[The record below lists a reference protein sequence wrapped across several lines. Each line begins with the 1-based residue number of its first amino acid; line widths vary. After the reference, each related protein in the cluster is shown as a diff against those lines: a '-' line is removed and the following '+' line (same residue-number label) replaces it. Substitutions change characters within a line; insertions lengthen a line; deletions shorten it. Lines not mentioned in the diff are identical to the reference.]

1 MKKPELLAPA
11 GSLIKLKYAL
21 TYGADAVY
29 IGGESF
35 SLREAAENFTMS
47 EIKEGI
53 EFAHNLGKKVYI
65 TANIIPHNKDLNGFC
80 EYVKEV
86 YEMGADA
93 IIVSDLG
100 LFDLVKS
107 VAPDFEVHISTQ
119 ANNTNYASANMW
131 YKLGAKRVIL
141 ARELSLEEIKE
152 IRDNI
157 PEDMDIECFVH
168 GAMCISYSGRC
179 LMSNYLTNRD
189 SNMGACSH
197 PCRWKYY
204 LMEEKRPGEYFPVF
218 ENERGTFIYNSKD
231 LCMIE
236 HIPELVKAGISSFKI
251 EGRVK
256 SEYYVATITKA
267 YRDAID
273 ACFNGEEYNEKI
285 GTELTKVSHREYTKG
300 FFFGK
305 PDANQQ
311 LYTTNSYVRDFDL
324 VGVVDGYDDDKKML
338 VVTQRNKFF
347 KGDEL
352 EILIP
357 GEKFKTLKVEK
368 MYNEK
373 MEEIESCPHATMKLY
388 IPCDFP
394 CPEYSILRKEKNN

>member
-1 MKKPELLAPA
+1 MAPEL
-11 GSLIKLKYAL
+11 
-21 TYGADAVY
+21 
-29 IGGESF
+29 
-35 SLREAAENFTMS
+35 
-47 EIKEGI
+47 
-53 EFAHNLGKKVYI
+53 
-65 TANIIPHNKDLNGFC
+65 
-80 EYVKEV
+80 
-86 YEMGADA
+86 
-93 IIVSDLG
+93 
-100 LFDLVKS
+100 
-107 VAPDFEVHISTQ
+107 EVHISTQ

-152 IRDNI
+152 IRDAI
-157 PEDMDIECFVH
+157 PDDMDIECFVH

-189 SNMGACSH
+189 SNLGACSH

-236 HIPELVKAGISSFKI
+236 HIPELIEAGVSSFKI

-273 ACFNGEEYNEKI
+273 AYFDGKGFEAKFAE
-285 GTELTKVSHREYTKG
+285 ELTKVSHREYTKG

-324 VGVVDGYDDDKKML
+324 VGVVDGYDEEKKML

-347 KGDEL
+347 AGDEL
-352 EILIP
+352 EILMP
-357 GEKFKTLKVEK
+357 GEDFKTIKVEK
-368 MYNEK
+368 MFDEN
-373 MEEIESCPHATMKLY
+373 MNEIESCPHATMRLY
-388 IPCDFP
+388 IPCEFK
-394 CPEYSILRKEKNN
+394 CPEYSILRKAKE

>member
-11 GSLIKLKYAL
+11 GSLVKLKYAL

-29 IGGESF
+29 IGGECF
-35 SLREAAENFTMS
+35 SLREAAENFTIE

-53 EFAHNLGKKVYI
+53 EFAHNLNKKVYI
-65 TANIIPHNKDLNGFC
+65 TANIIPHNKDLEGFC
-80 EYVKEV
+80 EYVKTV
-86 YEMGADA
+86 YELGADA

-100 LFDLVKS
+100 LFDLVKTT
-107 VAPDFEVHISTQ
+107 VPDFEVHISTQ
-119 ANNTNYASANMW
+119 ANNTNFASANMW

-152 IRDNI
+152 IRKEI

-189 SNMGACSH
+189 SNLGACSH

-236 HIPELVKAGISSFKI
+236 HIPELIEAGISSFKI

-273 ACFNGEEYNEKI
+273 AYFNKEDFDDKFLR
-285 GTELTKVSHREYTKG
+285 ELTKVSHREYTKG

-305 PDANQQ
+305 PDSNQQ

-324 VGVVDGYDDDKKML
+324 VGVIDGYDEDKKML
-338 VVTQRNKFF
+338 CVTQRNKFF
-347 KGDEL
+347 TGDEL

-357 GEKFKTLKVEK
+357 GQDFKTLKVEK
-368 MYNEK
+368 MYNEN
-373 MEEIESCPHATMKLY
+373 MEEIDSCPHATMRLY
-388 IPCDFP
+388 IPCDFK
-394 CPEYSILRKEKNN
+394 CPEYSILRKAKE

>member
-1 MKKPELLAPA
+1 MNKPELLAPA

-29 IGGESF
+29 IGGECF
-35 SLREAAENFTMS
+35 SLREAAENFTLE

-53 EFAHNLGKKVYI
+53 EFAHKLNKKVYI
-65 TANIIPHNKDLNGFC
+65 TANIIPHNKDLEGFV
-80 EYVKEV
+80 EYVREV
-86 YEMGADA
+86 AKYGADA
-93 IIVSDLG
+93 IIISDLG

-107 VAPDFEVHISTQ
+107 TAPNLEVHISTQ

-141 ARELSLEEIKE
+141 ARELSLTEIKE
-152 IRDNI
+152 IRENI

-179 LMSNYLTNRD
+179 LMSNYMTNRD
-189 SNMGACSH
+189 SNLGACSH

-204 LMEEKRPGEYFPVF
+204 LMEEKRPGEYYPVF

-236 HIPELVKAGISSFKI
+236 HIPELIEAGVSSFKI

-273 ACFNGEEYNEKI
+273 AYFDGKPFD
-285 GTELTKVSHREYTKG
+285 TKFADELTKVSHREYTKG

-324 VGVVDGYDDDKKML
+324 VGVVDGYDDEKNML

-347 KGDEL
+347 AGDEL
-352 EILIP
+352 EILMP
-357 GEKFKTLKVEK
+357 GQEFKTLKVEK
-368 MYNEK
+368 MYDEN
-373 MEEIESCPHATMKLY
+373 MNEIEACPHATMRLY
-388 IPCDFP
+388 IPCDFK
-394 CPEYSILRKEKNN
+394 CPEYSILRKAKE